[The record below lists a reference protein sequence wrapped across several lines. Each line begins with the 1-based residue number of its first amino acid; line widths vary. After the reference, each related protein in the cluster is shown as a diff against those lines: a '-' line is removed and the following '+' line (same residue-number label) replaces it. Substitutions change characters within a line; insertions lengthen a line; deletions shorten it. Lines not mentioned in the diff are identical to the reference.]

1 MEFCLNVIIT
11 VIERQKK
18 CKKRGEK
25 QNMGENPNVGLG
37 KPSGTAEPGGL
48 GGL

>member
-18 CKKRGEK
+18 CEKKGEKK

-37 KPSGTAEPGGL
+37 KP
-48 GGL
+48 